1 MERNSKFNALIMQK
15 FIKIVI
21 FVLSLFLFEEASAQ
35 VVHFKSY
42 RGAEGVAATNV
53 VGSYSWG
60 PWSPQDFEITID
72 LTNSNIT
79 IDKSTYEIME
89 KPKKWIIKKD
99 LKYVSIACADKL
111 YNKVNIKL
119 YQYDKGEFR
128 IYIMGERTAKRY
140 SVTYID

>member
-1 MERNSKFNALIMQK
+1 MHKLLVSI
-15 FIKIVI
+15 I
-21 FVLSLFLFEEASAQ
+21 FVLGIIFCNEASAQ

-42 RGAEGVAATNV
+42 RGAEGIAATNV

-60 PWSPQDFEITID
+60 PWAPQDEEITLD
-72 LTNSNIT
+72 LGNSSIF
-79 IDKSTYEIME
+79 IGKDSYEIME

-99 LKYVSIACADKL
+99 LKYVSISCADKA

-128 IYIMGERTAKRY
+128 IYVMGERNAKRY